1 MRGLPRASAAL
12 LLLVPLLGADCSGD
26 EEVVYDQLNNT
37 ADAVPVEVGVPD
49 ELDDAVAELL
59 SNTGS
64 EVVGSVTVSPGGGP
78 IGTLHSVTVEVGDT
92 LVDRVDLVRV
102 NATADGRDDR
112 VVDLVQDSANEG
124 LWFIQLQS
132 FGAEDETR
140 TDEFEVQLLEDP
152 ASESSAADDDSGG

>member
-1 MRGLPRASAAL
+1 MRGLPRATAAL

-37 ADAVPVEVGVPD
+37 GDTVPVEVGVPD
-49 ELDDAVAELL
+49 ERDASVAELL

-64 EVVGSVTVSPGGGP
+64 EIVGSVTVSPGGGP
-78 IGTLHSVTVEVGDT
+78 VGTIHAVRVEVGDV

-112 VVDLVQDSANEG
+112 LLDLVQDSANEG
-124 LWFIQLQS
+124 LWFIELQS
-132 FGAEDETR
+132 FGAEDEAR
-140 TDEFEVQLLEDP
+140 TDQFEVQLLEDP
-152 ASESSAADDDSGG
+152 TSSQGGADSAG